1 MMKHRDYKLFRAG
14 EYYHIF
20 NRGNAKQNIF
30 LDDRDYLFFLKRS
43 RENIVPEKVPFS
55 QRRAP
60 SPGGYVR
67 KDTPPNSFALVCY
80 CLMPNHFHLL
90 IRQDTD
96 LSISN
101 LMLKVVTSYS
111 KYFNRRYDRVG
122 SLFQGPF
129 KAVNISTDSYLLW
142 LSAYI
147 HQNPKVAGLVKN
159 LEAYQWS
166 SYPDF
171 VGLRNGTLCEQGIVL
186 SQFQGREDYAN
197 FVENSYEKIKQ
208 SKEVKELFLD

>member
-1 MMKHRDYKLFRAG
+1 
-14 EYYHIF
+14 
-20 NRGNAKQNIF
+20 
-30 LDDRDYLFFLKRS
+30 
-43 RENIVPEKVPFS
+43 
-55 QRRAP
+55 
-60 SPGGYVR
+60 
-67 KDTPPNSFALVCY
+67 
-80 CLMPNHFHLL
+80 MPNHFHLL

>member
-1 MMKHRDYKLFRAG
+1 
-14 EYYHIF
+14 
-20 NRGNAKQNIF
+20 
-30 LDDRDYLFFLKRS
+30 
-43 RENIVPEKVPFS
+43 
-55 QRRAP
+55 
-60 SPGGYVR
+60 
-67 KDTPPNSFALVCY
+67 
-80 CLMPNHFHLL
+80 
-90 IRQDTD
+90 
-96 LSISN
+96 
-101 LMLKVVTSYS
+101 MLKVVTSYS